1 MNTTINVTTHWPTV
15 EVAVGAMDMVCGV
28 ETSNRRVEG
37 SEEIN

>member
-1 MNTTINVTTHWPTV
+1 V